1 MRDVK
6 SLISFAEQL
15 AKRQKELELQRTL
28 KKEVNIGANG
38 TQDYI
43 IKKGK
48 NKGKKAET
56 WR

>member
-43 IKKGK
+43 IKIGK

-56 WR
+56 

>member
-28 KKEVNIGANG
+28 KKEKTKA
-38 TQDYI
+38 
-43 IKKGK
+43 KKQRHE
-48 NKGKKAET
+48 N
-56 WR
+56 RY

>member
-15 AKRQKELELQRTL
+15 AK
-28 KKEVNIGANG
+28 

-56 WR
+56 